1 MLGLGGGV
9 REASQLKDREEPPPG
24 QTKIPVKDFSCD
36 MSGVYG
42 P

>member
-1 MLGLGGGV
+1 MLGLGGGI

-36 MSGVYG
+36 MLGAYG
-42 P
+42 S